1 MPSIQYIRLKVGN
14 YDKKSTLSI
23 QAITAAP
30 VSKLTQAE
38 SRRIGPVFSSVEK
51 AKDFLS
57 RN

>member
-23 QAITAAP
+23 QATTAAS

-38 SRRIGPVFSSVEK
+38 VD
-51 AKDFLS
+51 A
-57 RN
+57 